1 MKRVTL
7 SPFANELLYPIGEL
21 LSEVFLTAM
30 SHLVESRPISLG
42 FAQLE
47 YMPSFG
53 FAQYISSF
61 GFVVIA
67 ENHMITQLTSTLI
80 HSGSPCEASLFGKRG
95 IGKSKQKLDRRL

>member
-7 SPFANELLYPIGEL
+7 APFANELLYPIREL

-53 FAQYISSF
+53 FVQSHI
-61 GFVVIA
+61 VC
-67 ENHMITQLTSTLI
+67 HRLDL
-80 HSGSPCEASLFGKRG
+80 SLLPK
-95 IGKSKQKLDRRL
+95 II